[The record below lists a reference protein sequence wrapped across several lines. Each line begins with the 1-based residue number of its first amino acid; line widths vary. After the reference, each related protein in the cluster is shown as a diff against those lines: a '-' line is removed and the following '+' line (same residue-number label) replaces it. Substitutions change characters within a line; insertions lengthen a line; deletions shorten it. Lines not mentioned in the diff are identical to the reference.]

1 VRSVCWLTKATRG
14 SVERPAKDETR
25 RQQKAREVQ
34 ARTESSHR
42 DDDPEAGQG
51 EEETDERERDIVFWE
66 GRIYDGSDGGTGA
79 EQRGDEDGQSAVAP
93 KPRYKAGWTN
103 KVPSKRKTLAALVA
117 PLCIGVLEDGQRLNR
132 RSTVLIATHSVG
144 LIVAK
149 KLRDW
154 EARRMGGGRQV
165 QRTIRPSGTSLL
177 GRLSTYAISPHSIR
191 YSRKVVRHVSEK
203 AGAASRA
210 VAMPTLKAYLKSFLR
225 HRSRTSQIKW

>member
-1 VRSVCWLTKATRG
+1 
-14 SVERPAKDETR
+14 
-25 RQQKAREVQ
+25 
-34 ARTESSHR
+34 
-42 DDDPEAGQG
+42 
-51 EEETDERERDIVFWE
+51 
-66 GRIYDGSDGGTGA
+66 
-79 EQRGDEDGQSAVAP
+79 
-93 KPRYKAGWTN
+93 
-103 KVPSKRKTLAALVA
+103 
-117 PLCIGVLEDGQRLNR
+117 
-132 RSTVLIATHSVG
+132 VLIATHSVG

-154 EARRMGGGRQV
+154 EARTGGGKQV